1 MLQLE
6 EKMEQDLSLCMQTL
20 DFPQEAQADLLAC
33 NARLEAQPEICA
45 QIDAQVLSLVQGRGP
60 VSTEVLDAI
69 AALLGV
75 HRYTL
80 HLLFL
85 LRASVPTRA
94 QYRLQGLDEA
104 IYWDSMRDL
113 TFKLAECRVNAGVA
127 GTMVMDWHLDFFRL
141 KRFALGRLQ
150 YEEIPYRYDRYQAH
164 GVTLHA
170 GETVLNM
177 HIPSSG
183 PLDRASRLDSY
194 RRAHAFYGCAERG
207 VPLVVHCSSWLLF
220 PDNYLF
226 FPKHSNILDFMDDF
240 DLRFG
245 QARTPFHDAWR
256 VFGPAHEKPL
266 DLWPTD
272 TALRRAYVDWFKA
285 GRWAGSGVGI
295 LVFDGEKLLSGP
307 RAKKEEQP

>member
-1 MLQLE
+1 MLQLDE
-6 EKMEQDLSLCMQTL
+6 MMEQNLILCLKTL
-20 DFPQEAQADLLAC
+20 GFPQDARADVLAC
-33 NARLEAQPEICA
+33 NARLEARPEVCA
-45 QIDAQVLSLVQGRGP
+45 QVDAQVLSLVQGRGP
-60 VSTEVLDAI
+60 VSTEVLDAT

-94 QYRLQGLDEA
+94 QYAQKGLDEA
-104 IYWDSMRDL
+104 MYWDSMRDL
-113 TFKLAECRVNAGVA
+113 RFKQTECLVNAHVT
-127 GTMVMDWHLDFFRL
+127 GTMVMGWHLDFFRL

-150 YEEIPYRYDRYQAH
+150 YEEIPYRYDRYQRH

-170 GETVLNM
+170 GDTVLNA

-183 PLDRASRLDSY
+183 PLDREARLDSY
-194 RRAHAFYGCAERG
+194 RRAYAFYGCAEKG
-207 VPLVVHCSSWLLF
+207 VPLVVLCSSWLLF
-220 PDNYLF
+220 PDNRLF

-240 DLRFG
+240 DLLFG
-245 QARTPFHDAWR
+245 QAQTPFHDAWR

-266 DLWPTD
+266 EQWPVD
-272 TALRRAYVDWFKA
+272 TALRRAYVNWFQA
-285 GRWAGSGVGI
+285 GHWAGFGMGV

-307 RAKKEEQP
+307 RAKESEK